1 MYGVLVCP
9 RCKRAKGVDLRQK
22 TTTCVCGFEIRVV
35 PARVKARA
43 ETARELARL
52 VGQVS
57 ADLAGGGDA
66 YRKATA
72 PARRKRSSDAHVR
85 VVAIASKPTDRVSR
99 LRAAAVELTRE
110 LEVFSLDDWERVL
123 GGLGIPRAEAALATL
138 LRDNVVFEPKTGFY
152 RAVSLNP

>member
-9 RCKRAKGVDLRQK
+9 RCRRAKGVDLRQK
-22 TTTCVCGFEIRVV
+22 TTTCVCGFEIRVI

-43 ETARELARL
+43 ESARELARL

-57 ADLAGGGDA
+57 ADIAGGAEA
-66 YRKATA
+66 YQKATA
-72 PARRKRSSDAHVR
+72 PIRHKRSRNVHLR
-85 VVAIASKPTDRVSR
+85 VVAIASKRSDRVGR
-99 LRAAAVELTRE
+99 LRAAATELTRE

-123 GGLGIPRAEAALATL
+123 GGLGIPRAEIALAALV
-138 LRDNVVFEPKTGFY
+138 RDNVVFEPKTGFF